1 MECCFVVCPF
11 WLEVKVGLFHPRD
24 GCGFFGDPWDS
35 VNNCGMLAE
44 ILSSKAAAHAAVSRL
59 GCVSGNV
66 DLKALLS
73 SLLLGIHVK
82 TLFSELP
89 CGSFI

>member
-1 MECCFVVCPF
+1 
-11 WLEVKVGLFHPRD
+11 
-24 GCGFFGDPWDS
+24 
-35 VNNCGMLAE
+35 MLAE
-44 ILSSKAAAHAAVSRL
+44 ILSTKAAVAHQHAAVSRL

-73 SLLLGIHVK
+73 FLLLGTHVK